1 LSLHHVWQFFS
12 TPFYKGNFSFFID
25 NNDGTVE
32 ISSQLDHRA
41 QRDADRIFGY
51 DEDHGR
57 IMESKEF
64 IDQFIR
70 ILMLEG
76 VKQRT
81 NTKKDYYID

>member
-1 LSLHHVWQFFS
+1 MVLSKYPVNLI
-12 TPFYKGNFSFFID
+12 TGLKEMPTGY
-25 NNDGTVE
+25 
-32 ISSQLDHRA
+32 LDTM
-41 QRDADRIFGY
+41 
-51 DEDHGR
+51 R
-57 IMESKEF
+57 IMESKQF